1 VDFDAWEPVYETI
14 RADFGYDRTADEA
27 ARDRLATMVGDTTT
41 AAPPADGFDGRHV
54 AIAAPGPSLAAERDL
69 VLAADVVLAAGT
81 AADRLD
87 DAGVSLD
94 WIVTDLDGH
103 AERIPAFTRAGPTVA
118 IHAHGDN
125 RDLLE
130 TTVPACE
137 LSAVVPTTQVEPVG
151 PVHNYGGFTD
161 GDRAAFLADALGADR
176 LTFPGWDLDDPDVGP
191 EKRAKLRWAA
201 RLLAWLEVRRGE
213 RVAVLDGRRDRLDVA
228 GLPGVD

>member
-1 VDFDAWEPVYETI
+1 MDFDAWEPVYETI
-14 RADFGYDRTADEA
+14 RADFGYNRTADEA

-103 AERIPAFTRAGPTVA
+103 AERVPAFTRAGPTVA

-151 PVHNYGGFTD
+151 PVRNDGGFTD
-161 GDRAAFLADALGADR
+161 GDRAAFLADYLGAAD
-176 LTFPGWDLDDPDVGP
+176 LVFVGWDFDDPGVGP
-191 EKRAKLRWAA
+191 TKRRKLAWAE
-201 RLLAWLEVRRGE
+201 RLLYWLERRRDE
-213 RVAVLDGRRDRLDVA
+213 RFGVLDGRRDGIETTA
-228 GLPGVD
+228 LPL